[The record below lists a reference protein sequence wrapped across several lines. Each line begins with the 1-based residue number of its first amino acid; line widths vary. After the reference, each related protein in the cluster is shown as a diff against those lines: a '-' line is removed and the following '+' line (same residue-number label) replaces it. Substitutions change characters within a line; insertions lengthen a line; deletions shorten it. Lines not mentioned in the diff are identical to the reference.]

1 MYFIGVDHHK
11 QVSVM
16 TVLDEDGRELKN
28 GRVFNLREK
37 VERFLEGYRPF
48 TAVIEAGR
56 SSYVMADLLR
66 ELGGEVK
73 MANALQVKAIA
84 HARIKTD
91 KRDSRT
97 LAQLLRADLI
107 PEIYQ
112 RGDKNR
118 RAQRVMRARAYWV
131 RIQTEIKNKIRA
143 LLAQQKEEI
152 RIEVDK
158 RKDGLFSAKGVEFL
172 SHLPLQGQDKNVLDD
187 LIRGY
192 QEIQTHIRESDGL
205 VRDLYGEIEE
215 ASRIDTIPGFA
226 TTLAVL
232 VAVEIADV
240 QRFSSITDPL
250 PILWTAVPVQDR
262 HEINESLGETNV
274 GDVGRPGLIRPV
286 DCNSFQKIGIHL
298 VVGPIDRHSRFRI
311 DRFKPHHPP
320 HPLGVNSIAHH
331 PQAGRHPRHPV
342 ERALRELLVDQP
354 HHLQVVGVLPRGL
367 VVERRAP

>member
-107 PEIYQ
+107 PEVYQ
-112 RGDKNR
+112 RGTRNR
-118 RAQRVMRARAYWV
+118 RVMRMRAYWV
-131 RIQTEIKNKIRA
+131 VKQTEVKNKIRA

-152 RIEVDK
+152 RLEEEK
-158 RKDGLFSAKGVEFL
+158 RKDGLFSLRGIEFL
-172 SHLPLQGQDKNVLDD
+172 TNLPLEDPDKMVMED
-187 LIRGY
+187 LIQGY
-192 QEIQTHIRESDGL
+192 LEVQAHLKRSNGL
-205 VRDLYGEIEE
+205 ARMLYGEIEE
-215 ASRIDTIPGFA
+215 AARIDTVPGFGM
-226 TTLAVL
+226 TLSVL

-240 QRFSSITDPL
+240 KRFPTVADLHSYAGVIPSTYASGERTYHGRITKQGSAWLRWAAVEAVYPAIKKDLGLRVLYSRLAKRKGANVAKIAVARRLLTIIYRLLTEKREYISDMMKSS
-250 PILWTAVPVQDR
+250 A
-262 HEINESLGETNV
+262 
-274 GDVGRPGLIRPV
+274 
-286 DCNSFQKIGIHL
+286 
-298 VVGPIDRHSRFRI
+298 
-311 DRFKPHHPP
+311 
-320 HPLGVNSIAHH
+320 A
-331 PQAGRHPRHPV
+331 
-342 ERALRELLVDQP
+342 
-354 HHLQVVGVLPRGL
+354 
-367 VVERRAP
+367 